1 YRARRHSGGLLIWM
15 AIFAEYFA
23 RLADNDE
30 AVHAQRPVTR
40 DAAVLHLE
48 DVQVRATL
56 ALLSAI
62 GEPVGD
68 RS

>member
-1 YRARRHSGGLLIWM
+1 M